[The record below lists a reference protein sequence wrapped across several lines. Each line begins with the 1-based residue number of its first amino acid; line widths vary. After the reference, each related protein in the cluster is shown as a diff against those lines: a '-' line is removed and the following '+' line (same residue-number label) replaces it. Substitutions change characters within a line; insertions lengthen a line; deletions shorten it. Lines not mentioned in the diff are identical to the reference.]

1 MSRKSD
7 IDLLAELDSL
17 GVDPSTSSTQTTNPP
32 TLPKPT
38 APKAPTINTPQP
50 TTPSND
56 DDDVLRDLQ
65 AQLAA
70 KPPTSVSRPGTPRG
84 SSSSTSKRTAGGEQ
98 LTPTSSGPPSVRTS
112 EERLRTGNVGQGQG
126 QVRTSGEGSRAY
138 HQARTP
144 EPLQPELAKTESSSS
159 AGGGGGGGW
168 WGGFG
173 GLLSTATA
181 AVKQAETLAKEIS
194 GNEEA
199 QRWAEQVRGNV
210 KSLQTFGTDLTS
222 RALPTFTSLI
232 STIAPPISAHER
244 LVIHSTHDILG
255 YPSLDPL
262 IYSTFSRIMSQVEGG
277 DLLVIQR
284 GSEQRG
290 RSHSEPQGYRGGVL
304 GGGGGGWGDGPWW
317 RDESAGGGGKG
328 GGKRSL
334 GTVQGLRE
342 GTRSCRVGA
351 ESYAREF
358 FDARGGVEEVAR
370 KASETLDQR
379 NPTRSSDIF
388 LGIQAIS
395 YKAEKELFAD
405 DGRGDSAQGDGGEED
420 GDGEEEVCFAIY
432 LHDPLHS
439 LSFSGVSQPFP
450 AKWAGWLDASNHE
463 LASGNEPGAGEGG
476 DGLPDDIQAI
486 ISSDGVDPREWV
498 AEWIEE
504 ILATSV
510 GIVAQRYVAR
520 RMGVGEGGIGRGK
533 RRVEESDVSGEAARA
548 I

>member
-17 GVDPSTSSTQTTNPP
+17 GVDSSSPTNPNP
-32 TLPKPT
+32 PIQPKP
-38 APKAPTINTPQP
+38 AAPTINTPQP
-50 TTPSND
+50 SSPSNDD

-70 KPPTSVSRPGTPRG
+70 KPPSVSRPGTPRG
-84 SSSSTSKRTAGGEQ
+84 SSSSTSKRTGGGEQ

-112 EERLRTGNVGQGQG
+112 EERLQTGAVGQGQG

-138 HQARTP
+138 HSARTP
-144 EPLQPELAKTESSSS
+144 EPLQVEPERKVERTA
-159 AGGGGGGGW
+159 GGGGGW

-210 KSLQTFGTDLTS
+210 KSLQSFGTDLTS

-232 STIAPPISAHER
+232 SQIAPPISAHER

-290 RSHSEPQGYRGGVL
+290 RSHSESQGYRGGVL
-304 GGGGGGWGDGPWW
+304 GTGQGGWTDGPWW
-317 RDESAGGGGKG
+317 RDEQSR
-328 GGKRSL
+328 RSL

-342 GTRSCRVGA
+342 GSRLCRVNA

-370 KASETLDQR
+370 KATESLNHS

-388 LGIQAIS
+388 LGIQAVS
-395 YKAEKELFAD
+395 YRSEKELFAD
-405 DGRGDSAQGDGGEED
+405 DGRKDGQEAGEGEEE
-420 GDGEEEVCFAIY
+420 DGEEEVCFAVY

-439 LSFSGVSQPFP
+439 LSFSGLSQPFP
-450 AKWAGWLDASNHE
+450 SKWVGWLDASNHE
-463 LASGNEPGAGEGG
+463 PASGKEGG
-476 DGLPDDIQAI
+476 GLPDDIQAI
-486 ISSDGVDPREWV
+486 ISSGGVDPREWV

-504 ILATSV
+504 ILSTSV

>member
-17 GVDPSTSSTQTTNPP
+17 GVDPSSSQTTTNANPP
-32 TLPKPT
+32 PQPKPA
-38 APKAPTINTPQP
+38 APKPPTINTPQP
-50 TTPSND
+50 SSPSND

-70 KPPTSVSRPGTPRG
+70 KPPQSPAPEHHAGVPAPHQNAQLGESNSHPRPLALQ
-84 SSSSTSKRTAGGEQ
+84 AGGRARNDYAVEM
-98 LTPTSSGPPSVRTS
+98 
-112 EERLRTGNVGQGQG
+112 
-126 QVRTSGEGSRAY
+126 AY
-138 HQARTP
+138 HSARTP
-144 EPLQPELAKTESSSS
+144 EPQQQREEVKVEST
-159 AGGGGGGGW
+159 GGGGGGW

-199 QRWAEQVRGNV
+199 LRWAEQVRGNV

-284 GSEQRG
+284 GSEQRS
-290 RSHSEPQGYRGGVL
+290 RATSEPQGYRGGVL

-317 RDESAGGGGKG
+317 RDEVSGGKNG
-328 GGKRSL
+328 RGRAQKRSL

-342 GTRSCRVGA
+342 GTRLCRVGA
-351 ESYAREF
+351 ESYAKEF

-388 LGIQAIS
+388 LGIQGIS
-395 YKAEKELFAD
+395 FKAEKELFAD
-405 DGRGDSAQGDGGEED
+405 DGRKDGQEAEEDEEEEGEEQ
-420 GDGEEEVCFAIY
+420 VCFAIY

-439 LSFSGVSQPFP
+439 LSFSGLSQPFP
-450 AKWAGWLDASNHE
+450 SKWAAWLDASPSSPNSTHDD
-463 LASGNEPGAGEGG
+463 PAGGG
-476 DGLPDDIQAI
+476 GTGLPDDIQSI
-486 ISSDGVDPREWV
+486 ISSGGVDPREWV

-504 ILATSV
+504 ILATAV

-520 RMGVGEGGIGRGK
+520 RMGVGEGGFGRG
-533 RRVEESDVSGEAARA
+533 RRRAEEEDVSGEAARA

>member
-17 GVDPSTSSTQTTNPP
+17 GVDPSSSQTTTNANPP
-32 TLPKPT
+32 TQPKPA

-50 TTPSND
+50 TTPSD

-70 KPPTSVSRPGTPRG
+70 KPTTSVSRPGTPRG
-84 SSSSTSKRTAGGEQ
+84 SSSSTSKRTGGGEQ
-98 LTPTSSGPPSVRTS
+98 LTPTSSGPPSGRTS
-112 EERLRTGNVGQGQG
+112 EERLRTGAVGQG

-144 EPLQPELAKTESSSS
+144 EPQQPELERKVES
-159 AGGGGGGGW
+159 AGGGW

-210 KSLQTFGTDLTS
+210 KSLQSFGTDLTS

-232 STIAPPISAHER
+232 SQIAPPISAHER

-284 GSEQRG
+284 GSEQRS
-290 RSHSEPQGYRGGVL
+290 RAPSEPQGYRGGVL

-317 RDESAGGGGKG
+317 RDEMGGRG

-334 GTVQGLRE
+334 GAVQGLRE
-342 GTRSCRVGA
+342 GSRLCRVGA

-388 LGIQAIS
+388 LGIQGIGF
-395 YKAEKELFAD
+395 KAEKELFAD
-405 DGRGDSAQGDGGEED
+405 DGRGDGVEDEVDGEE
-420 GDGEEEVCFAIY
+420 DGEEEVCFAIY

-439 LSFSGVSQPFP
+439 LSFSGLSQPFP
-450 AKWAGWLDASNHE
+450 SKWAGWLDASNHQ
-463 LASGNEPGAGEGG
+463 GEGG
-476 DGLPDDIQAI
+476 LPEDIQAI
-486 ISSDGVDPREWV
+486 ISSGGVDPREWV
-498 AEWIEE
+498 AEWMEE

>member
-17 GVDPSTSSTQTTNPP
+17 GVDPSSPSNSTTNPPPQPKP
-32 TLPKPT
+32 TLPKP
-38 APKAPTINTPQP
+38 PILNTPQP
-50 TTPSND
+50 SSPSND
-56 DDDVLRDLQ
+56 DDNILRDLQ

-70 KPPTSVSRPGTPRG
+70 KPTGPSVSRPGTPRG
-84 SSSSTSKRTAGGEQ
+84 SSSSTSKRTGTGGTEQ
-98 LTPTSSGPPSVRTS
+98 LTPTSSGPPSGRTS
-112 EERLRTGNVGQGQG
+112 EERLRTGNVGQGQV
-126 QVRTSGEGSRAY
+126 QARTSGEGSRAY

-144 EPLQPELAKTESSSS
+144 EPQQQEVKVEST
-159 AGGGGGGGW
+159 GGGGGW

-199 QRWAEQVRGNV
+199 LRWAEQVRGNV

-284 GSEQRG
+284 GSEQRS
-290 RSHSEPQGYRGGVL
+290 RASSEPQGYRGGVL
-304 GGGGGGWGDGPWW
+304 GTGQGGWTDGPWW
-317 RDESAGGGGKG
+317 RDEQ
-328 GGKRSL
+328 GKRSL

-342 GTRSCRVGA
+342 GSRLCRVSA
-351 ESYAREF
+351 ESYAHEF
-358 FDARGGVEEVAR
+358 FDSRGGVEAVAQ
-370 KASETLDQR
+370 KATESLDQS

-388 LGIQAIS
+388 LGIQAVS

-405 DGRGDSAQGDGGEED
+405 DGRGDEGGEVDGED
-420 GDGEEEVCFAIY
+420 EEEEVCFAIY

-439 LSFSGVSQPFP
+439 LSFSGLSQPFP
-450 AKWAGWLDASNHE
+450 AKWVGWLDASN
-463 LASGNEPGAGEGG
+463 NQGEGG
-476 DGLPDDIQAI
+476 LPEDIQEI
-486 ISSDGVDPREWV
+486 ISSGGVDPREWV
-498 AEWIEE
+498 AEWMEE
-504 ILATSV
+504 ILATGV

>member
-17 GVDPSTSSTQTTNPP
+17 GVDPSSTNATPQPQ
-32 TLPKPT
+32 PKPT
-38 APKAPTINTPQP
+38 APKPPTLNTPQP
-50 TTPSND
+50 SSPSND
-56 DDDVLRDLQ
+56 DDNILRDLQ

-70 KPPTSVSRPGTPRG
+70 KPPSVSRPGTPRG
-84 SSSSTSKRTAGGEQ
+84 SSSSTSKRTGGEQ
-98 LTPTSSGPPSVRTS
+98 LTPTSSGPPSGRTS
-112 EERLRTGNVGQGQG
+112 EERLRTGAVGQG

-138 HQARTP
+138 HSARTP
-144 EPLQPELAKTESSSS
+144 EPQQPELAKVESGS
-159 AGGGGGGGW
+159 GGSGGGGGW

-222 RALPTFTSLI
+222 LALPTFTSLI
-232 STIAPPISAHER
+232 SQIAPPISAHER

-284 GSEQRG
+284 GSEQRS
-290 RSHSEPQGYRGGVL
+290 RASSEPQGYRGGVL

-317 RDESAGGGGKG
+317 RDEMGGSGGKG
-328 GGKRSL
+328 GRKRSL

-342 GTRSCRVGA
+342 GSRLCRVGA

-358 FDARGGVEEVAR
+358 FDARGGVEEVAK
-370 KASETLDQR
+370 KATESLNHS

-395 YKAEKELFAD
+395 FTAEKELFAD
-405 DGRGDSAQGDGGEED
+405 DGRGDKDEGGE
-420 GDGEEEVCFAIY
+420 DGEEEVCFAIY

-439 LSFSGVSQPFP
+439 LSFSGLSQPFP

-463 LASGNEPGAGEGG
+463 PASEEGVG
-476 DGLPDDIQAI
+476 GLPDDIQAI
-486 ISSDGVDPREWV
+486 ISSGGVDPREWV

-504 ILATSV
+504 ILATAV

-520 RMGVGEGGIGRGK
+520 RMGVGEGGIGRGR
-533 RRVEESDVSGEAARA
+533 RRVEEEDVSGEAARA

>member
-17 GVDPSTSSTQTTNPP
+17 GVDPSSTTNPP
-32 TLPKPT
+32 AQPKPSQSK
-38 APKAPTINTPQP
+38 PAPTINTPQP
-50 TTPSND
+50 SSPSND
-56 DDDVLRDLQ
+56 DDNILRDLQ

-70 KPPTSVSRPGTPRG
+70 KPTSISRPGTPRG
-84 SSSSTSKRTAGGEQ
+84 SSSSTSKRTGTGGTEQ
-98 LTPTSSGPPSVRTS
+98 LTPTSSGPPSGRTS
-112 EERLRTGNVGQGQG
+112 EERLRTVTVGQGQA
-126 QVRTSGEGSRAY
+126 RTSGEGSRAY
-138 HQARTP
+138 HSARTP
-144 EPLQPELAKTESSSS
+144 EPQQEEVKVEST
-159 AGGGGGGGW
+159 GGGGGW

-199 QRWAEQVRGNV
+199 LRWAEQVRGNV

-284 GSEQRG
+284 GSEQRS
-290 RSHSEPQGYRGGVL
+290 RATSEPQGYRGGVL
-304 GGGGGGWGDGPWW
+304 GSGGGGWGDGPWW
-317 RDESAGGGGKG
+317 RDDRREG
-328 GGKRSL
+328 RSL

-342 GTRSCRVGA
+342 GSRLCRVSA

-358 FDARGGVEEVAR
+358 FDAKGGVEEVAR
-370 KASETLDQR
+370 KATESLNHS

-388 LGIQAIS
+388 LGIQAVS

-405 DGRGDSAQGDGGEED
+405 DGRGDGAEGDGGEE
-420 GDGEEEVCFAIY
+420 GEEDGEEEVCFAIY

-439 LSFSGVSQPFP
+439 LSFSGLSQPFP
-450 AKWAGWLDASNHE
+450 AKWVHWLDASNARNE
-463 LASGNEPGAGEGG
+463 REGNEPASGEGG
-476 DGLPDDIQAI
+476 SGLPDDIQEI
-486 ISSDGVDPREWV
+486 ISSGGVDPREWV
-498 AEWIEE
+498 AEWMEE
-504 ILATSV
+504 ILATGV